1 MKSIAAHGI
10 LEPVLV
16 WKNQGGYV
24 ILSGHNRVNA
34 AREAGLEKVPVRVM
48 ENLTEQ
54 QASLIVT
61 ETNLRQR
68 AFTDMSH
75 RERAL
80 AIRMHYTAI
89 KADSQNQRLVEA
101 IEQLYGVPVGNGRSI
116 ERTCEEFGASQGTIA
131 RYLRISVLHPNLQ
144 EKIDKGKIPLR
155 AGVELSWTTPEEQEQ
170 INREL
175 ENTGQRLSIRQAEEL
190 RALRGRLDR
199 QTIHNIVNPKREQ
212 KEKQHTIR
220 ISEGVL
226 KQYFPEKVRKQEIEE
241 IILKALEAYF
251 QKKIQIR
258 PVSEREGAKG
268 TGLFCVQKE
277 EYPMEKPNWI
287 AISIPYRC
295 RDCPYPSPGFICYG
309 KDGSCMKTEVEK
321 IDERSRKKARRS
333 QRRKKK

>member
-1 MKSIAAHGI
+1 MNRQGRITLASYEEMLGGETKGQEELEIRQLQPYPNHPFTLYQGERLEQMVKSIAAHGI

-16 WKNQGGYV
+16 WKNQGRYV

-61 ETNLRQR
+61 ETNLHQR
-68 AFTDMSH
+68 SFTDMSH

-80 AIRMHYTAI
+80 AIHMHYTAM
-89 KADSQNQRLVEA
+89 KEDSQNRKLAETIERLC
-101 IEQLYGVPVGNGRSI
+101 GVPVGNGRSI

-131 RYLRISVLHPNLQ
+131 RYLRISALLPELQ
-144 EKIDKGKIPLR
+144 
-155 AGVELSWTTPEEQEQ
+155 
-170 INREL
+170 
-175 ENTGQRLSIRQAEEL
+175 LSIRQAEEL
-190 RALRGRLDR
+190 RALCGRLDR
-199 QTIHNIVNPKREQ
+199 QTIHNIVNPEREQ

-251 QKKIQIR
+251 QK
-258 PVSEREGAKG
+258 
-268 TGLFCVQKE
+268 
-277 EYPMEKPNWI
+277 
-287 AISIPYRC
+287 
-295 RDCPYPSPGFICYG
+295 
-309 KDGSCMKTEVEK
+309 
-321 IDERSRKKARRS
+321 
-333 QRRKKK
+333 